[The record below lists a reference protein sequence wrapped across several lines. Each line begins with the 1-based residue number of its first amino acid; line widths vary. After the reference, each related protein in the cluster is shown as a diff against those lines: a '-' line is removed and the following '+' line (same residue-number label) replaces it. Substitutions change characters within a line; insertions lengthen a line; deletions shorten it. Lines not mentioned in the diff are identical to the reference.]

1 MARVRIVEYLDR
13 NGRLPFARWF
23 DELGAQAAA
32 KVSAALYRLGEGNF
46 SNVEGVGGG
55 VFERKIDSGP
65 GYRIYFGKHGDAIVV
80 LLGGSTKK
88 RQQDAIDAA
97 RARWADYRSRARE
110 T

>member
-13 NGRLPFARWF
+13 NGRSPFARWF
-23 DELGAQAAA
+23 DELGAHAAA
-32 KVSAALYRLGEGNF
+32 KVSAALYRLGEGNL

-88 RQQDAIDAA
+88 RQQDAIEAA
-97 RARWADYRSRARE
+97 RARWANYRSHARE